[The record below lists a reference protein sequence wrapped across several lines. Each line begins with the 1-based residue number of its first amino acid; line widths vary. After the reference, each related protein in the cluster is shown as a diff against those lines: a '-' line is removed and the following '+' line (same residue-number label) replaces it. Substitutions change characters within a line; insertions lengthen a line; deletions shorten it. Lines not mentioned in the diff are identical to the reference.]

1 MIGSCAER
9 GRDHLTLLC
18 PFQEEAADQA
28 DEMIVTAGDYM
39 LTTLAPA
46 AAQVT
51 RERYGVAGLA
61 LAPVV
66 AASAMW
72 AWRHSSR

>member
-1 MIGSCAER
+1 MVIHFDELK
-9 GRDHLTLLC
+9 RDL
-18 PFQEEAADQA
+18 FQEEAGDQA

-46 AAQVT
+46 AAQVM
-51 RERYGVAGLA
+51 RERYGIAGLA

-66 AASAMW
+66 AASAVW
-72 AWRHSSR
+72 AWRHQPR